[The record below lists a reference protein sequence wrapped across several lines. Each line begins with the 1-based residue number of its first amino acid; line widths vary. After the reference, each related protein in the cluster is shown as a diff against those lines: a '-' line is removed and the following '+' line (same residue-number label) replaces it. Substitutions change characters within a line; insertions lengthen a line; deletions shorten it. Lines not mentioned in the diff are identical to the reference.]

1 MCAQLGTQWGKD
13 LLGGLL
19 LCPPPLCPKP
29 ADRGPSGLRRLQE
42 KVVLT
47 DWPRNSLWVGCSDGR
62 YRWGF
67 GGSPKALGGS
77 SSMPQAPVWPLCP
90 GFWGVQG
97 PPSVKILGLLRPA
110 ALLSLNLKW
119 PYILF
124 CRVYILFPGNKSL
137 CLSIVVSVACSYLN
151 ILSLCFAIFLLLL
164 SLGQSICSSAVPIG
178 CLRFLYGWFPYLS
191 SCMGNFLL
199 QFQRS
204 SCQWQ

>member
-97 PPSVKILGLLRPA
+97 PPSVKILCLLRPA

-151 ILSLCFAIFLLLL
+151 ILSLCFAVCVCVCDVLGLSQKQPL
-164 SLGQSICSSAVPIG
+164 SLSPA
-178 CLRFLYGWFPYLS
+178 L
-191 SCMGNFLL
+191 
-199 QFQRS
+199 
-204 SCQWQ
+204 